1 MNPFLSPLKTLHETF
16 PFNELKNDHF
26 LPAIEK
32 GIIEGKS
39 GIQKIIDNKELPSF
53 ENTIEALENVGE
65 LIENVSSVFFN
76 MHEAETNEE
85 LESLA
90 EIISPKLSEYGNDI
104 ILNNDLFIK
113 VETVY
118 NQKGSLV
125 LTNEQQTLL
134 EKTYKG
140 FVRNGAK
147 LNDKEKEE
155 VRAIDKELSTST
167 LLFGQHVLAESN
179 DFVLYLTDK
188 SELSGLPDGTIEA
201 ASITAKEKG
210 HSEGWCFTLDYPSY
224 VPFMTYAD
232 DRSLRKIMFLAFGSK
247 AFKGNDRDNSQVIK
261 HISSLRH
268 KRALILGY
276 NSHADFVL
284 EERMAK
290 NPSTVIHFLTELRE
304 CALPF
309 AKKEFAELVL
319 FSKSIG
325 GPDDLMRWDITYY
338 AEKLK
343 KEKFNIDDEVLKP
356 YFKLEN
362 VIQGVFTTSEKL
374 YGLTFKENNEIQKYH
389 PEVSCYEVY
398 DKNSE
403 FLSVLYTDFF
413 PRSGK
418 RQGAW
423 MTSFK
428 NQKIKYGT
436 NLRPH
441 ISIVCNF
448 TKPTDKKPSL
458 LTFNE
463 VTTLFHEFGH
473 ALHGMCANTK
483 YGSLSGT
490 NVFWDFVEL
499 PSQIFENWCY
509 EKECLD
515 LFATHYET
523 GESIPVEF
531 IEKIK
536 ESANFQSGLT
546 TIRQLAFSFLD
557 IAWHSQ
563 DNINISDIKSFEVNA
578 TQSCDLY
585 PIVAEI
591 SSSCSFSHIFQGG
604 YSSGYY
610 SYKWAEVIEADA
622 FEAFKEA
629 GIFNQEVAHTFFN
642 NILSQGGS
650 EHPSILYRKFRGRD
664 ADPKALL
671 RREGLLTN

>member
-1 MNPFLSPLKTLHETF
+1 
-16 PFNELKNDHF
+16 
-26 LPAIEK
+26 
-32 GIIEGKS
+32 
-39 GIQKIIDNKELPSF
+39 
-53 ENTIEALENVGE
+53 
-65 LIENVSSVFFN
+65 
-76 MHEAETNEE
+76 
-85 LESLA
+85 
-90 EIISPKLSEYGNDI
+90 
-104 ILNNDLFIK
+104 
-113 VETVY
+113 
-118 NQKGSLV
+118 
-125 LTNEQQTLL
+125 
-134 EKTYKG
+134 
-140 FVRNGAK
+140 
-147 LNDKEKEE
+147 
-155 VRAIDKELSTST
+155 
-167 LLFGQHVLAESN
+167 
-179 DFVLYLTDK
+179 
-188 SELSGLPDGTIEA
+188 
-201 ASITAKEKG
+201 
-210 HSEGWCFTLDYPSY
+210 
-224 VPFMTYAD
+224 
-232 DRSLRKIMFLAFGSK
+232 
-247 AFKGNDRDNSQVIK
+247 
-261 HISSLRH
+261 
-268 KRALILGY
+268 
-276 NSHADFVL
+276 
-284 EERMAK
+284 
-290 NPSTVIHFLTELRE
+290 
-304 CALPF
+304 
-309 AKKEFAELVL
+309 
-319 FSKSIG
+319 
-325 GPDDLMRWDITYY
+325 
-338 AEKLK
+338 
-343 KEKFNIDDEVLKP
+343 
-356 YFKLEN
+356 
-362 VIQGVFTTSEKL
+362 
-374 YGLTFKENNEIQKYH
+374 
-389 PEVSCYEVY
+389 
-398 DKNSE
+398 
-403 FLSVLYTDFF
+403 
-413 PRSGK
+413 
-418 RQGAW
+418 

-428 NQKIKYGT
+428 NQKIKDGT
-436 NLRPH
+436 NFRPH

-490 NVFWDFVEL
+490 NVYWDFVEL